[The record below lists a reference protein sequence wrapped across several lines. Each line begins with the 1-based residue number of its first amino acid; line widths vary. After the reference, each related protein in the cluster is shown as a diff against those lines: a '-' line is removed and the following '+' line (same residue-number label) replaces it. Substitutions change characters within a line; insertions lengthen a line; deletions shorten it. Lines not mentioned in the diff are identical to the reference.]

1 MKTVNTTKILKLLQ
15 EVLGDKNRHI
25 VEHYI
30 ERPSVPS
37 YSKNDTFYDKWKWI
51 QKHKTYRFL
60 EDEDIQ
66 PFVPKINALEGL
78 ELFLFMDVLHMFFYS
93 AFERHFGYV
102 WSYEDLEDDLW
113 ASMRNLLEGPNKQN

>member
-1 MKTVNTTKILKLLQ
+1 MTKILKLLQ

-93 AFERHFGYV
+93 AFELQQAFVLKFLPKNYPFHRLV
-102 WSYEDLEDDLW
+102 L
-113 ASMRNLLEGPNKQN
+113 KI